1 MYHPPNDI
9 HDCLFRGELLGQEV
23 QCLKVL
29 VLRLQDHTMVVLNR
43 VLGNMTM
50 DLVGVFLSPIGLVD
64 HVFPFVMITILKWD
78 LGCLVFFLTLFL
90 SK

>member
-1 MYHPPNDI
+1 
-9 HDCLFRGELLGQEV
+9 V

-50 DLVGVFLSPIGLVD
+50 DLVGVF
-64 HVFPFVMITILKWD
+64 
-78 LGCLVFFLTLFL
+78 
-90 SK
+90 